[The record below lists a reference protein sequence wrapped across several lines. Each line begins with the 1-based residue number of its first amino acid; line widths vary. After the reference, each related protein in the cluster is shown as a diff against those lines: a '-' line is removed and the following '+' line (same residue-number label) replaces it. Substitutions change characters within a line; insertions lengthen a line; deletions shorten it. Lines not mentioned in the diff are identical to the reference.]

1 MYRDFLKVKGVNLT
15 VKELK
20 KQNKEENLYDVEI
33 IDEFF
38 KDCDEDE
45 KVLIAAQGWA
55 EEKNGFT
62 ILLKKQHNIE
72 KNKTCEYNKNKKVRK
87 SYCLKW
93 RY

>member
-1 MYRDFLKVKGVNLT
+1 MVEYACN
-15 VKELK
+15 ELK

-62 ILLKKQHNIE
+62 ILFE
-72 KNKTCEYNKNKKVRK
+72 ETT
-87 SYCLKW
+87 
-93 RY
+93 

>member
-1 MYRDFLKVKGVNLT
+1 MGKIADCYYAQYFLKVKGVNLT

-62 ILLKKQHNIE
+62 ILFE
-72 KNKTCEYNKNKKVRK
+72 ETT
-87 SYCLKW
+87 
-93 RY
+93 

>member
-62 ILLKKQHNIE
+62 ILYE
-72 KNKTCEYNKNKKVRK
+72 ETT
-87 SYCLKW
+87 
-93 RY
+93 

>member
-1 MYRDFLKVKGVNLT
+1 MLPLKTRRKKEMYRDFLKVKGVNLT

-62 ILLKKQHNIE
+62 ILFE
-72 KNKTCEYNKNKKVRK
+72 ETT
-87 SYCLKW
+87 
-93 RY
+93 

>member
-38 KDCDEDE
+38 KDCDEEDGQ
-45 KVLIAAQGWA
+45 KKRMDLQ
-55 EEKNGFT
+55 FY
-62 ILLKKQHNIE
+62 LKKQHNIE
-72 KNKTCEYNKNKKVRK
+72 KNKTCEYNKSKKVRK

>member
-62 ILLKKQHNIE
+62 
-72 KNKTCEYNKNKKVRK
+72 K
-87 SYCLKW
+87 SLCGKPIPLGVG
-93 RY
+93 

>member
-45 KVLIAAQGWA
+45 QGWA

-62 ILLKKQHNIE
+62 ILFE
-72 KNKTCEYNKNKKVRK
+72 ETT
-87 SYCLKW
+87 
-93 RY
+93 

>member
-20 KQNKEENLYDVEI
+20 KQNKNKVLIWCLKDNLNARKFYERINGKVLG
-33 IDEFF
+33 F

-62 ILLKKQHNIE
+62 ILFE
-72 KNKTCEYNKNKKVRK
+72 ETT
-87 SYCLKW
+87 
-93 RY
+93 

>member
-55 EEKNGFT
+55 
-62 ILLKKQHNIE
+62 
-72 KNKTCEYNKNKKVRK
+72 
-87 SYCLKW
+87 
-93 RY
+93 

>member
-62 ILLKKQHNIE
+62 ILFE
-72 KNKTCEYNKNKKVRK
+72 KNKTCEYNKSKKVRK

>member
-38 KDCDEDE
+38 KDCDE
-45 KVLIAAQGWA
+45 
-55 EEKNGFT
+55 T
-62 ILLKKQHNIE
+62 
-72 KNKTCEYNKNKKVRK
+72 
-87 SYCLKW
+87 
-93 RY
+93 